1 MWLGLAQSIT
11 HIHTHNEM
19 RGSKEKKQMQ
29 IDMEDLEMK
38 TLNIRDMHTL
48 MWTEKER
55 AGKGENDNP
64 LGSNMVI

>member
-1 MWLGLAQSIT
+1 
-11 HIHTHNEM
+11 
-19 RGSKEKKQMQ
+19 MQ

>member
-29 IDMEDLEMK
+29 IDMEDLETK
-38 TLNIRDMHTL
+38 PLDIRDMRTL

-64 LGSNMVI
+64 LASNMVI